1 MGSIGNQ
8 KQAEK
13 MKAMILVI
21 ELATMTVIGAI
32 IGWQAPSRHFDT
44 ANRGEVSS
52 MDSLSKII
60 LFEARSL
67 DFRAETCLAAAQT
80 LAAQAQTT
88 ANSKKSARKESHG
101 FEIYFPDSQM
111 MREFLKLKEH
121 EKEQ

>member
-13 MKAMILVI
+13 MKALILVI
-21 ELATMTVIGAI
+21 ELATMTAIGAT
-32 IGWQAPSRHFDT
+32 IGWQAPHWHFGT

-52 MDSLSKII
+52 VDSLSKII

-67 DFRAETCLAAAQT
+67 AFRAETCLAAAQT
-80 LAAQAQTT
+80 LAAQSQMT
-88 ANSKKSARKESHG
+88 ANPKRSARKEQHG

-111 MREFLKLKEH
+111 MREFLKLKQEN
-121 EKEQ
+121 Q